1 MNTITIKKSDGKY
14 SREDAL
20 KVFGWIDSD
29 IENWHCAGNDG
40 VTPETVVGY
49 GKMEKNGTF
58 IDMFGNEPKTFTKA
72 QVIDIVKN
80 RSELLNDKGYANFFP
95 YMNGNGDRFVLYV
108 DRDDSEWGLR
118 VLRLE
123 GGGVW
128 DAEYGHVLFL
138 PQQDSSTLATE
149 DALAPGH
156 LDPSALTDEVAIA
169 HLKDRGFI
177 ITRQF

>member
-95 YMNGNGDRFVLYV
+95 YMNGNGDRFVLGVYRGASEWDLGV
-108 DRDDSEWGLR
+108 DRLEDGYVWHAGLER
-118 VLRLE
+118 
-123 GGGVW
+123 
-128 DAEYGHVLFL
+128 VLFL
-138 PQQDSSTLATE
+138 P
-149 DALAPGH
+149 
-156 LDPSALTDEVAIA
+156 
-169 HLKDRGFI
+169 R
-177 ITRQF
+177 